1 MGSVGRYLSALLVIS
16 LFAIAGPFAACVPA
30 VSAREEA
37 LLDLE
42 QLAFVP
48 AGSVRLPPMVIKSEV
63 CETMEPLLVDRFEV
77 PRGRWLEYQAH
88 LGKNVAPELAERTA
102 TWTEDT
108 WSWPAT
114 WMSLEEARSFATSRG
129 MRLCTSREWLR
140 VAAGS
145 RGLRFPWGHERA
157 SLVANTVELG
167 LSRPLPVGS
176 FELGAT
182 PYSTYDMSGNVWEW
196 VEDPI
201 EIDLPR
207 EADKSQLGWVMGGS
221 FATALEPLY
230 EVDKEG
236 RLVFASLTIDTRVR
250 GDDIGLRCAVSARGY
265 LSAHAADFG
274 TDEDTH
280 ARLVAVGRRFGRD
293 AVPLLE
299 ELAQSAHGAQSLRWM
314 LEGASK

>member
-1 MGSVGRYLSALLVIS
+1 MGSVGRHLSALLVTA
-16 LFAIAGPFAACVPA
+16 FPAIAGALSACTPAAT
-30 VSAREEA
+30 REEA

-48 AGSVRLPPMVIKSEV
+48 AGSVRLPPVWIRSEV

-77 PRGRWLEYQAH
+77 PRGRWLAYQAQ
-88 LGKNVAPELAERTA
+88 LGKNVDPELLEHTA

-108 WSWPAT
+108 LSWPAT
-114 WMSLEEARSFATSRG
+114 WMSLDEARAFAGSRG
-129 MRLCTSREWLR
+129 MRLFTAREWLR

-145 RGLRFPWGHERA
+145 RGLRYPWGHSPA

-196 VEDPI
+196 VLDPI
-201 EIDLPR
+201 ETELPR
-207 EADKSQLGWVMGGS
+207 EADKSQLTWVMGGS
-221 FATALEPLY
+221 FATSLQPLY
-230 EVDKEG
+230 EADKEG
-236 RLVFASLTIDTRVR
+236 RLVFASLTIDTRSR
-250 GDDIGLRCAVSARGY
+250 GDDIGLRCAVSARTY
-265 LSAHAADFG
+265 LTEHADDFG
-274 TDEDTH
+274 SDQETH

-299 ELAQSAHGAQSLRWM
+299 ELAQSPRGTQALRWI

>member
-1 MGSVGRYLSALLVIS
+1 MSSVGRHLSALLAAS
-16 LFAIAGPFAACVPA
+16 LLAIAGTVGACAP
-30 VSAREEA
+30 VSKAREEA

-48 AGSVRLPPMVIKSEV
+48 AGSVRLPPYLIKSEV
-63 CETMEPLLVDRFEV
+63 CEIAEPLLVDRYEV
-77 PRGRWLEYQAH
+77 PRGRWLAYQAS
-88 LGKNVAPELAERTA
+88 LGQDVAPELAQRVA

-114 WMSLEEARSFATSRG
+114 WMTLDEARTFARWRG
-129 MRLCTSREWLR
+129 MRLFKAREWLR

-145 RGLRFPWGHERA
+145 RGLPFPWGQSRA

-167 LSRPLPVGS
+167 LSRPLPVGT

-201 EIDLPR
+201 EIESPP
-207 EADKSQLGWVMGGS
+207 EADRSQLAWVMGGS
-221 FATALEPLY
+221 FATALQPLY
-230 EVDKEG
+230 EVDKDG
-236 RLVFASLTIDTRVR
+236 RLVFESLTIDPRSR
-250 GDDIGLRCAVSARGY
+250 GDDIGLRCAVSARTY
-265 LSAHAADFG
+265 LIAHADDFAG
-274 TDEDTH
+274 DEATR
-280 ARLVAVGRRFGRD
+280 ARLIAVGRRFGRD

-299 ELAQSAHGAQSLRWM
+299 ELARSPHGTRALGWM
-314 LEGASK
+314 LEGALK